1 MIKIGKILTKNFDF
15 RGHLLGRFLTIF
27 GTKSGFWV
35 FFKVVSESF
44 RKYLGI
50 VFGLKV
56 PNFGCIYSFK
66 GCQMTSKINI
76 FSQNSAL

>member
-1 MIKIGKILTKNFDF
+1 MFFQLKRLINDLEKNFF
-15 RGHLLGRFLTIF
+15 LSKFCRFGSFEGVIF
-27 GTKSGFWV
+27 DHFWDKKSGFWD

-56 PNFGCIYSFK
+56 PNFVYLQLK
-66 GCQMTSKINI
+66 RLPND
-76 FSQNSAL
+76 L